1 MAAENGF
8 AGRVAWVTGAGGGMG
23 ARHAE
28 RLAANGARVACF
40 DIDGAAAE
48 RVAAGIRARGGAAAA
63 ATVDVGDWAATEAA
77 SEAMQDELGPVRI
90 VVANAGVLGPVAAVA
105 ELAPADWSQVLT
117 VNLTGVFHTAKAAIP
132 QMRSHGGAMVLVSS
146 ISGLRGYAGAAAY
159 NASKHGVIGL
169 MRTLANELAGDGIR
183 VNAVC
188 PGWVDTPMFDA
199 QVEIAGLRRAEAI
212 SRWAPDQLIERL
224 VTPDEVSDAVLW
236 LLSEGAR
243 VITGISLPVDGGMLE
258 RTLEHA

>member
-1 MAAENGF
+1 M

-28 RLAANGARVACF
+28 RLAACGARAACL

-48 RVAAGIRARGGAAAA
+48 RVAAGIRAGGGAAAA
-63 ATVDVGDWAATEAA
+63 ATVDVGDWEATEAA
-77 SEAMQDELGPVRI
+77 AEAMQGELGPVGI

-146 ISGLRGYAGAAAY
+146 ISGLRGYAGAAP
-159 NASKHGVIGL
+159 
-169 MRTLANELAGDGIR
+169 T
-183 VNAVC
+183 
-188 PGWVDTPMFDA
+188 TPPSTA
-199 QVEIAGLRRAEAI
+199 
-212 SRWAPDQLIERL
+212 
-224 VTPDEVSDAVLW
+224 
-236 LLSEGAR
+236 
-243 VITGISLPVDGGMLE
+243 
-258 RTLEHA
+258 